1 MKVFFHVDLDAFYAS
16 VEVLDHPEHRGKPVI
31 VGALPGHRGVVSSC
45 SYEARRFGVRS
56 AMPISQAYR
65 RCPQGVFLP
74 VRMAR
79 YLSRSQEVM
88 RILRGYTPELR
99 QLSIDE
105 ALMDMSGTRRLFG
118 PPADAARRIKQQVSS
133 ETGLTLSI
141 GVAPNKYLAKLA
153 SERSKPDGLLEI
165 SPGEEIA
172 FLDGLELKDLWGLG
186 ARTLER
192 LESLGVTTIRGLRAL
207 TKERLGSMMG
217 SASGHYLYE
226 ACRGTDP
233 GIYSDTPKS
242 HSASSEVTFE
252 EDVDDPE
259 TLRRMLLELSEEL
272 MSRLIREQARSA
284 TVVLKLRFHD
294 FTTTT
299 AQRKLGRW
307 IASSTE
313 MLATAEGLLRERWD
327 GKTPVRLI
335 GIGAANVVAA
345 VRETQGELFEDPSQK
360 QRKVEEAVASLRESM
375 GGIRITRAS
384 LLEPGKEPREGRGG
398 RGGSAGTGGRGGH
411 GGADR
416 PDGGT

>member
-16 VEVLDHPEHRGKPVI
+16 VEVQDHPAHQGKPVI

-45 SYEARRFGVRS
+45 SYEARRFGIRS
-56 AMPISQAYR
+56 AMPISQAHR

-74 VRMAR
+74 VRMSR
-79 YLSRSQEVM
+79 YLSRSEEVM
-88 RILRGYTPELR
+88 RILRAYTPELR

-118 PPADAARRIKQQVSS
+118 PPAEAARRIKRQVSS

-141 GVAPNKYLAKLA
+141 GIAPNKYLAKLA

-165 SPGEEIA
+165 SPGGELA

-192 LESLGVTTIRGLRAL
+192 LQGLGVSSIRRLREL
-207 TKERLGSMMG
+207 PRERLGAMMG
-217 SASGHYLYE
+217 EASGHYLYR
-226 ACRGTDP
+226 ACRGIDP

-252 EDVDDPE
+252 QDVEDPV

-272 MSRLIREQARSA
+272 MNRLIREHARSA

-299 AQRKLGRW
+299 AQRKLGGW

-313 MLATAEGLLRERWD
+313 MLRTAESLLRERWD

-335 GIGAANVVAA
+335 GIGAANVESAA
-345 VRETQGELFEDPSQK
+345 PETQGELFEDPSQK

-375 GGIRITRAS
+375 AGIRITRAS
-384 LLEPGKEPREGRGG
+384 LLEPGKTPPGG
-398 RGGSAGTGGRGGH
+398 RRGVH
-411 GGADR
+411 P
-416 PDGGT
+416 PDGEAT